1 MEWLFSTGKTV
12 SKSPYPRI
20 KVGFVE
26 YILDAESLVPV
37 YGPNNKD
44 MVTVFIDFNP
54 IEIKYPEDCV
64 TYRRWDNDLGERWIT
79 SIEDNRISREEA
91 IELIKK
97 WRLENKL
104 KDSFND

>member
-26 YILDAESLVPV
+26 YVLAASSLVPV

-44 MVTVFIDFNP
+44 MITVFIDFHPLFSTNP
-54 IEIKYPEDCV
+54 GDCA

-79 SIEDNRISREEA
+79 SIENNRISREEA
-91 IELIKK
+91 QGLLCG
-97 WRLENKL
+97 RHR
-104 KDSFND
+104 D